1 MKRLAISLIACMISL
16 GIYAQV
22 QNEYDPV
29 AAADTEA
36 KRLTELLKLEYWQ
49 TFYVDST
56 LQHDLTAM
64 YEETKKL
71 QKENVTSYEAYLDVQ
86 DKWVDKIEESYQ
98 KFFTDEQWNKYLK
111 TGAEKARRQRDKR
124 RAEKK

>member
-1 MKRLAISLIACMISL
+1 MISL